1 MNVLPQLQLALGD
14 PVTVLFT
21 VLRVAAVCV
30 SLLVL
35 LRLFG
40 GQQFGQL
47 STIDLVTLLLLS
59 NVVQNAMIGP
69 YDSTLGG
76 ILGAAAL
83 LVLYR
88 VTTRIPGIRRKL
100 KSQPVILVYQGD
112 ISEGKL
118 RRGGISTG
126 DSEEAARAHSVANL
140 SDVETTVL
148 EVNGAISII
157 PEADVT
163 HRKLLKVDS
172 RRKSLDLNP
181 VTVADSS
188 SANRAACRLRGRE
201 RPGTRVQKLF
211 GAVLRRSPRP
221 GFPD

>member
-21 VLRVAAVCV
+21 VLRVTAVYA

-69 YDSTLGG
+69 DDSTLGG
-76 ILGAAAL
+76 ILGAVTL

-88 VTTRIPGIRRKL
+88 VTTRIPGLRRKL
-100 KSQPVILVYQGD
+100 EAQPVILVYQGD
-112 ISEGKL
+112 ISEHKL
-118 RRGGISTG
+118 RHEGVSINNL
-126 DSEEAARAHSVANL
+126 EEAARAHGVANL
-140 SDVETTVL
+140 SDVETAVL
-148 EVNGAISII
+148 EVNGTISII
-157 PEADVT
+157 PKSDVT
-163 HRKLLKVDS
+163 PRKLLKVDS
-172 RRKSLDLNP
+172 RRKKS
-181 VTVADSS
+181 
-188 SANRAACRLRGRE
+188 
-201 RPGTRVQKLF
+201 
-211 GAVLRRSPRP
+211 
-221 GFPD
+221 